1 MGMSLPPTHDPQ
13 PDSPEPPVQP
23 PVEIP
28 EPPIA
33 DPPKS
38 PGTPPPVTAVGI
50 LWGEAWL
57 H

>member
-1 MGMSLPPTHDPQ
+1 MSLPPTHDPQ
-13 PDSPEPPVQP
+13 PDQPEPPAQP
-23 PVEIP
+23 PVEVP

-38 PGTPPPVTAVGI
+38 PGAPPPVTAVGI
-50 LWGEAWL
+50 MWGEAWL

>member
-1 MGMSLPPTHDPQ
+1 MSRPPTQDPQ
-13 PDSPEPPVQP
+13 PDSPEPPAQP

-28 EPPIA
+28 EPPIS

-38 PGTPPPVTAVGI
+38 PGTPPPVTAVAL